1 MKEWAWSPL
10 PCLGPARHL
19 CLSSPSCKMV
29 TVEVGGE
36 EEAMQWGRRSSQ
48 CVQAPGVCCHL
59 PVMIVSEA
67 DSQGDVRLEGLTFHS
82 PNSRK
87 LGAGVDLTPS
97 LPSAVRGLWG
107 KSPASEPEAPCT
119 TGVLIA
125 AARSGTVPGAVAW
138 TSSPAGTGGP
148 CG

>member
-10 PCLGPARHL
+10 PCLGPARRL

-36 EEAMQWGRRSSQ
+36 EEAMQWGRRGSQ

-67 DSQGDVRLEGLTFHS
+67 DSQGDVRLEGLTFNS

-125 AARSGTVPGAVAW
+125 AAGSGTVPGAVAW